1 MGMPRGKDGASVFDG
16 RSQFDLPGRE
26 VTPVD
31 TNGAGDMFAGAFY
44 MDSQMGGDSSGQH
57 PSPFMLQD
65 T

>member
-1 MGMPRGKDGASVFDG
+1 MEEVSLIYLDAKSRLSTPTVPETC
-16 RSQFDLPGRE
+16 SQVP
-26 VTPVD
+26 
-31 TNGAGDMFAGAFY
+31 FY